1 MSNESFEE
9 KIKRGYLWDDFKL
22 FHLKDK
28 SNLEFEFHYHDFN
41 KIIIFISGDVTYLI
55 EGKAY
60 KLKPW
65 DILLV
70 NSNEIH
76 KPVINSNCDYER
88 IIIWVNSKFL
98 EKQSRD
104 CDLLNCFK
112 IVSSNKSNLIRLNT
126 HFPAGFEYTLF
137 KLQDACQDKEFGSK
151 VLKNSLFLQFM
162 VLINRLCLNIENRV
176 DSSEVEYDETIN
188 SIINYINENINKDL
202 SIDSISSAFYM
213 NKYYLMHKFKLQTG
227 YTLHSYIMQK
237 RLMLAAALAKK
248 GTSVMDICI
257 KCGFKDYSN
266 FLRAFRNTFGVS
278 PKKYYRTFMEIESSN
293 NMNII

>member
-9 KIKRGYLWDDFKL
+9 KIKRGYLWDDFRF

-28 SNLEFEFHYHDFN
+28 SNLKFEFHYHDFN
-41 KIIIFISGDVTYLI
+41 KIIIFISGEVTYLI

-98 EKQSRD
+98 KTQNKD

-112 IVSSNKSNLIRLNT
+112 IVSSNKSNLLRLNT
-126 HFPAGFEYTLF
+126 HFPASFEYTLF

-176 DSSEVEYDETIN
+176 DNSEIEYDETIN
-188 SIINYINENINKDL
+188 SIINYINENISEDL
-202 SIDSISSAFYM
+202 SIDSISSVFYM

-237 RLMLAAALAKK
+237 RLMFAASLVKK
-248 GTSVMDICI
+248 GISVTDICI

-293 NMNII
+293 NR